1 MYRTNTFQGIIIT
14 SQALTY
20 AVFIY
25 ECGGMEWDRGVIGWQ
40 SNASNYK
47 SHPLSGQAD
56 NNDIGCL
63 YSDDYS
69 AIVYRLSEY
78 WYVYLCSL
86 MVVYPVF
93 LSVYVS

>member
-1 MYRTNTFQGIIIT
+1 MD
-14 SQALTY
+14 
-20 AVFIY
+20 
-25 ECGGMEWDRGVIGWQ
+25 WDRGVIGWQ

-69 AIVYRLSEY
+69 AIIYRLSESI
-78 WYVYLCSL
+78 LSSL